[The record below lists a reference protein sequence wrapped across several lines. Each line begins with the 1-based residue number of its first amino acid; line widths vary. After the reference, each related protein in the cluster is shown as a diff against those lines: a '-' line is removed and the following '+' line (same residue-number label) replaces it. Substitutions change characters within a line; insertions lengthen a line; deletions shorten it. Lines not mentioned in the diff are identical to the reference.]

1 MSNNNDNNNN
11 FLNKIPPK
19 TNGKKL
25 LMTLNK
31 AQNVYNNYA
40 NSSIEDYYNFMEQND
55 DFIKEY
61 KEIIENEEEEI
72 NLNKK
77 NEENNIEENSQI
89 MLSDIDTMLKE
100 IQELKSRINDFKLK
114 NKIKTKRDYLK
125 YMNLID
131 KNNTNNINNNI
142 NDTNNILYKSQ
153 NKFYNKLEK
162 NFKKNSEEE
171 KYSQYKKYLIPKE
184 SQKEKD
190 FINIKEK
197 LQRQEDAIKKFEENQ
212 MLKEKE
218 KENNDKINDIND
230 INDADIYVNNNKC
243 TGDEDVDKLFNEIKL
258 ADMKMDSYLK
268 DIDECL
274 LMNENIEKQLDEDEK
289 INPDNEKNEDNLNKN
304 NNNNN
309 NNNNNL

>member
-1 MSNNNDNNNN
+1 MSNNNSNNI
-11 FLNKIPPK
+11 LNKIPPK

-25 LMTLNK
+25 LITLKN
-31 AQNVYNNYA
+31 AQNTYNNYA

-77 NEENNIEENSQI
+77 NENNNIEENSQI
-89 MLSDIDTMLKE
+89 MISDIDSMLKE

-131 KNNTNNINNNI
+131 KNSNNDNNNNDKI
-142 NDTNNILYKSQ
+142 NLLYKSQ

-162 NFKKNSEEE
+162 SFKKNNEEE

-197 LQRQEDAIKKFEENQ
+197 LQKQEDSIKKFEESQ
-212 MLKEKE
+212 LLKEKE
-218 KENNDKINDIND
+218 KENQENQEINSNE
-230 INDADIYVNNNKC
+230 ADIYFNINNKY

-258 ADMKMDSYLK
+258 ADMKMDSYLR

-274 LMNENIEKQLDEDEK
+274 LLNENIEKQLDEDEQ
-289 INPDNEKNEDNLNKN
+289 INEENKEVENNLNNNKN
-304 NNNNN
+304 NNN
-309 NNNNNL
+309 

>member
-212 MLKEKE
+212 ILKEKE

>member
-1 MSNNNDNNNN
+1 MSNNNSNNI
-11 FLNKIPPK
+11 LNKIPPK

-25 LMTLNK
+25 LITLKN
-31 AQNVYNNYA
+31 AQNTYNNYA

-77 NEENNIEENSQI
+77 NENNNIEENSQI
-89 MLSDIDTMLKE
+89 MISDIDSMLKE

-131 KNNTNNINNNI
+131 KNSNNDNNNNNNNDKI
-142 NDTNNILYKSQ
+142 NLLYKSQ

-162 NFKKNSEEE
+162 SFKKNNEEE

-197 LQRQEDAIKKFEENQ
+197 LQKQEDSIKKFEESQ
-212 MLKEKE
+212 LLKEKE
-218 KENNDKINDIND
+218 KENQENKEINSNE
-230 INDADIYVNNNKC
+230 ADIYFNINNKC

-274 LMNENIEKQLDEDEK
+274 LLNENIEKQLDENEQINDENK
-289 INPDNEKNEDNLNKN
+289 EVENNLNNNKN
-304 NNNNN
+304 NNN
-309 NNNNNL
+309 